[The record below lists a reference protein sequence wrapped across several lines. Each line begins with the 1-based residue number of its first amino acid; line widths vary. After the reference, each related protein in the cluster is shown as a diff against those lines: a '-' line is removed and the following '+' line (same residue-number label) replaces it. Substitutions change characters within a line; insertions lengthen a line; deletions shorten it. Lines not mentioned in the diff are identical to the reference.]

1 MVGAMKSDKIISQ
14 AVSSLFP
21 SEMGHKIIVNALR
34 FGLAPLV
41 PKFQVL
47 DSALQ
52 QEIFGLPFKNPIGMA
67 AGFDKNAVAYP
78 ALFKMGFGFVEIG
91 SVTLKKQSGNKG
103 KRLWR
108 LNQDHAVINRLG
120 MPSVGMNKV
129 IKRIR
134 GNKIQTLGVNI
145 AYNSASV
152 DIYEDY
158 YCLARELSEF
168 CDYLSVNVSCPNV
181 EGGKNLQSTEFLPPI
196 LQAVQKGIRSVN
208 PNLPIM
214 LKLSPDVNKKELSFI
229 CKSAKEHNVSALIVG
244 NTTTSRPD
252 SLQSRHKKHAGGLSG
267 KPLFFLSTK
276 KLAQAYLLCG
286 KSMPL
291 IGVGGIASAQDAYT
305 KVRAGASLLQIYTGL
320 VYEGSDLLDE
330 ILLELPK
337 LLRSDGYRHISE
349 AVGVDAKKLSV

>member
-1 MVGAMKSDKIISQ
+1 MKTDKFISKLI
-14 AVSSLFP
+14 ATLLP
-21 SEMGHKIIVNALR
+21 SEMAHKTIVNALR
-34 FGLAPLV
+34 FGIAPLA

-67 AGFDKNAVAYP
+67 AGFDKNAIAYP
-78 ALFKMGFGFVEIG
+78 ALFKLGFGFVEVG
-91 SVTLKKQSGNKG
+91 SVTLKRQSGNRG

-108 LNQDHAVINRLG
+108 LPQDGAVINRLG

-129 IKRIR
+129 VKRIR

-145 AYNSASV
+145 AYNSASAN
-152 DIYEDY
+152 IYEDFY
-158 YCLARELSEF
+158 SLARELSEF

-244 NTTTSRPD
+244 NTTTSRPAG
-252 SLQSRHKKHAGGLSG
+252 LQNRHKKHNGGLSG
-267 KPLFFLSTK
+267 KPLFSLSTK

-286 KSMPL
+286 DSMPL
-291 IGVGGIASAQDAYT
+291 IGVGGITSAEDAYI
-305 KVRAGASLLQIYTGL
+305 KVKAGASLLQIYTGL
-320 VYEGSDLLDE
+320 VYEGSGLLDE
-330 ILLELPK
+330 ILAGLPK
-337 LLRSDGYRHISE
+337 LLRADGYRHISE
-349 AVGVDAKKLSV
+349 AVGVEAKKLSA